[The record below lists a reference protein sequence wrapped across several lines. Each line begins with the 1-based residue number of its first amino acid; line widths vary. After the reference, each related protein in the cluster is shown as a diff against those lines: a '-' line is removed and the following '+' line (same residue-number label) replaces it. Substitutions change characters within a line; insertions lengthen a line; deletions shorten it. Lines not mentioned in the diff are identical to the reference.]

1 MCMHARSTSFRSFP
15 HSFVVPCLSLRVSC
29 RVVSWPKPRS
39 RWVSHR
45 RVITR
50 AWQWRGALPVVT
62 TVDVASVGAVIIAFV
77 VLTVFCLSLV
87 I

>member
-50 AWQWRGALPVVT
+50 ARQWRDTLPVIV
-62 TVDVASVGAVIIAFV
+62 TVDIASAGVVIIAFGM
-77 VLTVFCLSLV
+77 LSLSLV